1 MCATGLR
8 HAPTVR
14 RELSQ
19 ITRAPSRTETR
30 AQDAETVADAFE
42 RLGVRRFL
50 HPELELVGAARLAD
64 QPLLGALEREPLLV
78 EQRLDA
84 LHQLEIARPV
94 QTLPRGI
101 LLRPKQLELRLP
113 VAKDVGRDT
122 GDRLHFTDTIV
133 ELFCD
138 FRDHAVTLIRCLSPL
153 LGLKVSTLRAVIS
166 MDSPVCGFRPRRDAL
181 RRMRKWPKPTIFTS
195 SPFSKQRK
203 MMSNTDSTTEDD
215 CRFESPWLA
224 TALTRSFFVT
234 VGSHLPLGTRRDAP
248 GRPRRSLPA
257 SRDEGRV
264 ALLLELAEG
273 RRRGRLVVEW
283 TDANAIQ
290 GSIGRHGGAARR
302 RRRGRGAAGGGAT
315 HLHLEPINREILR
328 QRDRVAERHARLHDH
343 ARSRRLGAEPLG
355 RELRIDVARSA
366 AAHVHVVAIA
376 GRARRGRRARCG
388 GARRLDAARR

>member
-42 RLGVRRFL
+42 RLRVRRFL

-84 LHQLEIARPV
+84 LHQLEIAWPI
-94 QTLPRGI
+94 QTLPRGV

-113 VAKDVGRDT
+113 VAKDVGGDT

-138 FRDHAVTLIRCLSPL
+138 FCGGHAVALIRCLSPL
-153 LGLKVSTLRAVIS
+153 LGLNVSTLRAVIS
-166 MDSPVCGFRPRRDAL
+166 IDSPVCGLRPRREAL

-195 SPFSKQRK
+195 SPFSKQR
-203 MMSNTDSTTEDD
+203 
-215 CRFESPWLA
+215 
-224 TALTRSFFVT
+224 
-234 VGSHLPLGTRRDAP
+234 
-248 GRPRRSLPA
+248 
-257 SRDEGRV
+257 
-264 ALLLELAEG
+264 
-273 RRRGRLVVEW
+273 
-283 TDANAIQ
+283 
-290 GSIGRHGGAARR
+290 
-302 RRRGRGAAGGGAT
+302 
-315 HLHLEPINREILR
+315 
-328 QRDRVAERHARLHDH
+328 
-343 ARSRRLGAEPLG
+343 
-355 RELRIDVARSA
+355 
-366 AAHVHVVAIA
+366 
-376 GRARRGRRARCG
+376 
-388 GARRLDAARR
+388 